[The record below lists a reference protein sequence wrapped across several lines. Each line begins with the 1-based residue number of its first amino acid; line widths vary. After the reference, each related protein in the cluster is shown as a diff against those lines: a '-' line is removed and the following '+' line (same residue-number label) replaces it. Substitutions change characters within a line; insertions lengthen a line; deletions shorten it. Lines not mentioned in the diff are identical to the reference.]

1 MTLRPSAA
9 ALLLLLAVPAWA
21 RALAPAAR
29 AADSLAAR
37 VTALA
42 DEYVREF
49 VARFPEE
56 AEGNGMTIARHDGL
70 TDNSLAARREWEAR
84 QDAWAAELAR
94 IDGGALWGRPEWVTH
109 GMLREQLEAARGRRV
124 CRRELWPVSHMNGW
138 HANLAELAGTQ
149 PVGTPELRAQ
159 ALARWRRVPRFLDTE
174 VANLREGVRLGY
186 TTPRR
191 NVELVIGQLDA
202 LLATP
207 AEESPFFDPA
217 RRDSAPEFRAAW
229 RALLEREV
237 APAVRRYRDYL
248 RDEYRGAA
256 REAVGVS
263 ANRDGAA
270 CYRASFR
277 GFTTLDRAPEE
288 TAALGRARVER
299 NLAEA
304 REVAR
309 AAYGTDDV
317 LAVLDRIRADSAR
330 RFRGRDDLMAFAQGA
345 VERAAAAAPGWFR
358 TVPRARVEIVP
369 HPAFLERS
377 ASDQYAPAAED
388 GSRPAT
394 YRINLYE
401 PERKSRANAEITAFH
416 ETYPG
421 HHLQISAAQEL
432 PGAHDV
438 TGLVSSGAFVEGWA
452 RYAEALAEEMGLY
465 TDPAARVTRR
475 IWPARGMVVDP
486 GIHVM
491 GWTREQAVR
500 YLMETGRGRESAETM
515 VDRIAVLPGQLTAYD
530 TGGLEFFALR
540 ERAERELGPAF
551 DVRDFH
557 DAVLGHGTIT
567 LPMLREA
574 VDRWIASKKR

>member
-1 MTLRPSAA
+1 
-9 ALLLLLAVPAWA
+9 
-21 RALAPAAR
+21 
-29 AADSLAAR
+29 
-37 VTALA
+37 
-42 DEYVREF
+42 
-49 VARFPEE
+49 
-56 AEGNGMTIARHDGL
+56 
-70 TDNSLAARREWEAR
+70 
-84 QDAWAAELAR
+84 
-94 IDGGALWGRPEWVTH
+94 
-109 GMLREQLEAARGRRV
+109 
-124 CRRELWPVSHMNGW
+124 
-138 HANLAELAGTQ
+138 
-149 PVGTPELRAQ
+149 
-159 ALARWRRVPRFLDTE
+159 
-174 VANLREGVRLGY
+174 
-186 TTPRR
+186 
-191 NVELVIGQLDA
+191 
-202 LLATP
+202 
-207 AEESPFFDPA
+207 
-217 RRDSAPEFRAAW
+217 
-229 RALLEREV
+229 
-237 APAVRRYRDYL
+237 
-248 RDEYRGAA
+248 
-256 REAVGVS
+256 
-263 ANRDGAA
+263 
-270 CYRASFR
+270 
-277 GFTTLDRAPEE
+277 
-288 TAALGRARVER
+288 
-299 NLAEA
+299 
-304 REVAR
+304 
-309 AAYGTDDV
+309 
-317 LAVLDRIRADSAR
+317 
-330 RFRGRDDLMAFAQGA
+330 
-345 VERAAAAAPGWFR
+345 
-358 TVPRARVEIVP
+358 VEIVP

-394 YRINLYE
+394 YRINLYQ
-401 PERKSRANAEITAFH
+401 PERTSRAGAEITAFH

-500 YLMETGRGRESAETM
+500 YLMEAGRDRQSSETM

-530 TGGLEFFALR
+530 TGGLEIFALR